1 MSRTAPIISEP
12 KKGVAVRN
20 DFEEKVD
27 AGLVIDAGVEE
38 DVVENVLFE
47 WALVQCHCQTT
58 ESAPQ
63 RSKGAAKQ
71 HDQVSGRTARPR
83 RL

>member
-47 WALVQCHCQTT
+47 WGLVQCHCQTT
-58 ESAPQ
+58 ESAHRGPKAL
-63 RSKGAAKQ
+63 RNSTIKYRAEPL
-71 HDQVSGRTARPR
+71 DPR
-83 RL
+83 L